1 MLEKVEIDPTAMKAS
16 EFIRSGMLQVPLNT
30 YEGGIA
36 LWAFLL
42 ALSRDKNNASLISE
56 LKERA
61 GEHDH
66 P

>member
-1 MLEKVEIDPTAMKAS
+1 
-16 EFIRSGMLQVPLNT
+16 MLQIPLNT
-30 YEGGIA
+30 YEGGVA

-42 ALSRDKNNASLISE
+42 ALSRDKNNEHLIRE

-66 P
+66 S